1 MCRTSPTFA
10 ILCAALFGLPGSLL
24 AWGPAGHAAIGK
36 AAFNLLDDRARSAV
50 LDILDGA
57 SPDAM
62 DEACNW
68 PDRVRETP
76 EWAWSAPQHFVN
88 IPRTAT
94 HYDRQRDCPDGLCVT
109 EAIKKYASELSG
121 PGRDTRQRWQALA
134 WVCHLVGDLHQPLH
148 AGYRDDRGGNLVEI
162 TFRGQPTDLHEFWD
176 SELIRERVSEG
187 VRLERA
193 AAPAACKAARQ
204 PWNPASVDAWTD
216 ESHGLAATVAY
227 PPNPAIDENFAQR
240 SWPVVEQQLR
250 RASCRLASVLNAV
263 LGDSGVV
270 LGR

>member
-1 MCRTSPTFA
+1 MRRPSLTRT
-10 ILCAALFGLPGSLL
+10 ILCAALFGLPGSVF
-24 AWGPAGHAAIGK
+24 AWGHAGHAAIAN
-36 AAFNLLDDRARSAV
+36 AAFDLLDDRARSAV
-50 LDILDGA
+50 VDILGSD
-57 SPDAM
+57 SPYAM

-88 IPRTAT
+88 IPRSAT

-109 EAIKKYASELSG
+109 EAIKKYASALSG
-121 PGRDTRQRWQALA
+121 PQRDAQHRWQALA

-148 AGYRDDRGGNLVEI
+148 AGYRDDRGGNLVEV
-162 TFRGQPTDLHEFWD
+162 TFRGQLTNLHEFWD
-176 SELIRERVSEG
+176 SELIRERMNEG
-187 VRLERA
+187 ADLERT
-193 AAPAACKAARQ
+193 AAPAVCKAARQ
-204 PWNPASVDAWTD
+204 RWNPESVDAWTD
-216 ESHGLAATVAY
+216 ESHTLAATVAY
-227 PPNPAIDENFAQR
+227 PPNPAIDEDFAQR

-270 LGR
+270 QER